1 MTNVTLPMNTRAR
14 ILAPGDAGFDVA
26 SRPWNLAVDQR
37 PALVALPRHASDVA
51 EIVIGAQA
59 AGQQVAVQGGAHNPA
74 PLGDLA
80 HSVLIRTSAM
90 DEVVIDPVRRIAR
103 VGAGALWSPVVEA
116 AAAHGLYPLHGSSP
130 DVGVV
135 GYSLGGG
142 VGWAARRHGLQADR
156 IRAIELVT
164 AGGSPLRVDE
174 RHDPDVFWA
183 LRGGGG
189 GFGIVTA
196 IEFELLPITSAYAG
210 WLAWDWDE
218 SERVLGVWAEWAEGA
233 PEAVTSAARILQLPP
248 LPDIPEPLRGRRLV
262 VIDGAVL
269 ADTADATRI
278 LGPLRTLRPEIDT
291 FATLPAAALARLHGD
306 PEAPV
311 PVVSDHEMLGRLDP
325 AAIATLVRVA
335 GPSPAR
341 RSSRPSCASSAAR
354 SRGPLR
360 AAARSTTST
369 ASSCSS
375 PRAWPSTPTASGAA
389 ATRRSTPWARWRR
402 GQRAAATRTSPSS
415 RRTRVSSTT
424 PPPTG
429 GCRRSGS
436 GSTPTGSSAPPTT
449 RTDG

>member
-1 MTNVTLPMNTRAR
+1 MTPASTSPAG
-14 ILAPGDAGFDVA
+14 PGTSPSTSDPRW
-26 SRPWNLAVDQR
+26 SP
-37 PALVALPRHASDVA
+37 LPRHASDVA
-51 EIVIGAQA
+51 EIVVGAQA

-196 IEFELLPITSAYAG
+196 IEFELLPITSRVRR
-210 WLAWDWDE
+210 LARVGLGR
-218 SERVLGVWAEWAEGA
+218 ERARARRVGRMGRGRARGGHERRADPAA
-233 PEAVTSAARILQLPP
+233 PAAPGHPRAAARPAARRDRRRRP
-248 LPDIPEPLRGRRLV
+248 RRHRGRHPDPRP
-262 VIDGAVL
+262 APSS
-269 ADTADATRI
+269 A
-278 LGPLRTLRPEIDT
+278 PRPEIDT

-335 GPSPAR
+335 GPESGSTLVAAELRQLGGALARPAPGGGALDHLDGEFLLFAAGLALDPDGER
-341 RSSRPSCASSAAR
+341 RSRDQAQHTVGAMAPWAAGR
-354 SRGPLR
+354 RY
-360 AAARSTTST
+360 ANFTEF
-369 ASSCSS
+369 
-375 PRAWPSTPTASGAA
+375 PTDAGEFHAA
-389 ATRRSTPWARWRR
+389 ATHRRLQAIRARVDPD
-402 GQRAAATRTSPSS
+402 GIFRAAHDA
-415 RRTRVSSTT
+415 
-424 PPPTG
+424 
-429 GCRRSGS
+429 
-436 GSTPTGSSAPPTT
+436 
-449 RTDG
+449 D

>member
-51 EIVIGAQA
+51 GIVIGAQA

-218 SERVLGVWAEWAEGA
+218 SERVLGAWAEWAEGA

-335 GPSPAR
+335 GPE
-341 RSSRPSCASSAAR
+341 
-354 SRGPLR
+354 
-360 AAARSTTST
+360 
-369 ASSCSS
+369 
-375 PRAWPSTPTASGAA
+375 
-389 ATRRSTPWARWRR
+389 
-402 GQRAAATRTSPSS
+402 
-415 RRTRVSSTT
+415 
-424 PPPTG
+424 
-429 GCRRSGS
+429 S
-436 GSTPTGSSAPPTT
+436 GSTLVAAELRQLGGALARPAPGGGALDHLDGEFLLFAAGLALDPDGERRSRDQAQHTVGAMAPWAAGRRYANFTEFPTDAGEFHDAATHRRLQAIRAQVDP
-449 RTDG
+449 DGIFRAAHDAD